1 MQEGG
6 GVGVRVGVR
15 VFVERGVDVGVREG
29 VGVGVRV
36 GVSWCGVG
44 LGKHV
49 SGLEPSGPLA

>member
-1 MQEGG
+1 M
-6 GVGVRVGVR
+6 GVRVGVR
-15 VFVERGVDVGVREG
+15 VFVGRGVDVGVRES